1 MTFDTS
7 NPTYQ
12 ELLGRVLQS
21 GTSVV
26 PFVGAGLGI
35 YGRQD
40 QRLPLWR
47 ELLERLVTEGQETG
61 LIPDGGDPVIDA
73 ALAARQY
80 IRATDLILD
89 ALGEPTFRRVV
100 ERELDDRR
108 LEVPPAI
115 AQLVG
120 IGWSLMVTTNL
131 DRLIARAYLDHHGRP
146 LRTITS
152 LDTHALAAALAG
164 SATNAEPAL
173 AQIHGDID
181 VYPSWRLT
189 QSHYEQLLRDPGYME
204 ALRHLFLRK
213 VFFVGFGLQDGDFD
227 LVLETVAN
235 IYPAGVGE
243 FYALIERGRKGDPV
257 IQRLTRRN
265 GLRPIFYDVDSSPQ
279 PDDPFAGHH
288 EVFECLSHLAS
299 TWAAT
304 ESKLEVKLKYF
315 PELDPFVVGRAREVD
330 RLASLLETEAGGVVQ
345 VVALGGAGKT
355 SLVQRFL
362 DARAAPL
369 AAAGYRQVFGCS
381 FSRADIGQFIQ
392 DMAIATV
399 GHVALPLPE
408 RVDRICKYAESNR
421 VLLVLDGVEAI
432 LDDRSQLT
440 NPYMARIIESVLR
453 GHGACLATS
462 RVPIGGSRFAL
473 APAIDVEPL
482 SAEEILAF
490 LDEWGLSAVGRI
502 AQRRLVDITAGHPLA
517 LRILA
522 GVLLSV
528 PPLHAVETI
537 ETSSTVDI
545 RDEVDP
551 LSENRLARVIG
562 SYIRHLGEAELAFL
576 VTATAFE
583 APATFFLYETALTR
597 AYPDTDVNLPLVEQ
611 DLRPVVALLIER
623 RLLTVG
629 TGGELSSHPTVRDY
643 FSARARDAG
652 HSLVPIHRYLAS
664 EYLRGVPETPE
675 TFEDA
680 LPLVTAA
687 RHAARSQDWSLL
699 DDVFRRRLMRDFRS
713 HLCNNLGAWEE
724 ALDLARLG
732 DDPAF
737 PATLTPHPAF
747 YPTTVAR
754 CLKHLGRSGESRAK
768 YLDGLT
774 LAATTRDPDTA
785 KYVNTFLTLL
795 VWRGELFAAD
805 ALVELN
811 VRALSWVDEP
821 WRRHWQVEAGYGT
834 FAYLRMMEGDLSQ
847 AAALFDFA
855 RRAWDDYDGERMW
868 TFEYYP
874 YYRSEISLLAD
885 PGAHEEALAQVQS
898 LLLLAEECKWPESIA
913 RGMIQIADI
922 QLDLALRREDPLAL
936 VEANQ
941 RLDYAEGLP
950 AGLTVAAVEIAHLL
964 SRLKAE
970 LVRRRLHGAGGAK
983 PDSLAELVARVAAL
997 VDTSALGWARP
1008 EAIACSGVLAYLSG
1022 ATVEAASRYREA
1034 AELCRAQGNWLAAR
1048 SPRSVV
1054 HWLGEQTGQTPDLEA
1069 RTSEPDPIGFLGS
1082 PLEPDWMLERL
1093 ALLRDGDEPSAHR
1106 LRP

>member
-21 GTSVV
+21 GASVV
-26 PFVGAGLGI
+26 PFVGAGLSV
-35 YGRQD
+35 YGRRD
-40 QRLPLWR
+40 ERLPLWR
-47 ELLERLVTEGQETG
+47 ELLERLIAEGLETG
-61 LIPDGGDPVIDA
+61 LIPDDGDPVINS
-73 ALAARQY
+73 ALAAKQY

-89 ALGEPTFRRVV
+89 ALGEPTFRRVIQ
-100 ERELDDRR
+100 RELDDRH

-120 IGWSLMVTTNL
+120 VGWSLIVTTNL

-146 LRTITS
+146 IRTITS
-152 LDTHALAAALAG
+152 LDTHALAAALAD
-164 SATNAEPAL
+164 SATDAEPAL

-204 ALRHLFLRK
+204 ALKHLFLRK
-213 VFFVGFGLQDGDFD
+213 VFFVGFGLQDGDFN
-227 LVLETVAN
+227 LILESVAH

-243 FYALIERGRKGDPV
+243 FYALIERGRKRDPV
-257 IQRLTRRN
+257 IQRLAHEN
-265 GLRPIFYDVDSSPQ
+265 GLRPVFYDADPSPE
-279 PDDPFAGHH
+279 PDDLFAGHR
-288 EVFECLSHLAS
+288 EVFECLAHLAS
-299 TWAAT
+299 SWAAT
-304 ESKLEVKLKYF
+304 ETKLEVKLKYF
-315 PELDPFVVGRAREVD
+315 PELDPFVVGRDQEID
-330 RLASLLETEAGGVVQ
+330 RLASLLEAETGGIVQ
-345 VVALGGAGKT
+345 LVALGGAGKT

-362 DARAAPL
+362 EARAAPL
-369 AAAGYRQVFGCS
+369 AAVGYRQVFGCS
-381 FSRADIGQFIQ
+381 FYRADIGQFIH

-399 GHVALPLPE
+399 GPLALPLPE
-408 RVDRICKYAESNR
+408 RADRICKYVESNR

-440 NPYMARIIESVLR
+440 NPYIARIVESVLR
-453 GHGACLATS
+453 GCGACLATS
-462 RVPIGGSRFAL
+462 RVPIRGDRFEL
-473 APAIDVEPL
+473 ASTIDVEPL
-482 SAEEILAF
+482 STDEILAF
-490 LDEWGLSAVGRI
+490 LDEWGLNAIGRI
-502 AQRRLVDITAGHPLA
+502 AQRRLVEITAGHPLA

-528 PPLHAVETI
+528 PPQDAVETI
-537 ETSSTVDI
+537 ERSSAVDVH
-545 RDEVDP
+545 DEIDP
-551 LSENRLARVIG
+551 LRENRLARVLG
-562 SYIRHLGEAELAFL
+562 SYVHHLGEAEIAFL

-583 APATFFLYETALTR
+583 APATFFLYEAALTR
-597 AYPDTDVNLPLVEQ
+597 AYHDTDVNLTLVDQ
-611 DLRPVVALLIER
+611 DLRPIVALLIER

-643 FSARARDAG
+643 FARHARDAG
-652 HSLVPIHRYLAS
+652 QSLAPIHRYLAA
-664 EYLRGVPETPE
+664 EYLRDASATPE

-680 LPLVTAA
+680 VPLLTAA
-687 RHAARSQDWSLL
+687 RHAASAHDWTLF
-699 DDVFRRRLMRDFRS
+699 DDLFRRRLMRGFRS
-713 HLCNNLGAWEE
+713 HLCNNLGAWDE
-724 ALDLARLG
+724 ALALARLG
-732 DDPAF
+732 DDPTF
-737 PATLTPHPAF
+737 PAALTPEPAY
-747 YPTTVAR
+747 YPANVAR
-754 CLKHLGRSGESRAK
+754 CLKHLGRSSESRAK
-768 YLDGLT
+768 YFDALT
-774 LAATTRDPDTA
+774 AAATSRDPDTA

-811 VRALSWVDEP
+811 VRALSWIDEP

-874 YYRSEISLLAD
+874 YYRSEISLLGD
-885 PGAHEEALAQVQS
+885 PGAHEEALAQVES
-898 LLLLAEECKWPESIA
+898 LLLLAEEYKWPESIA
-913 RGMIQIADI
+913 RGMIQMADI

-936 VEANQ
+936 VEAKQ

-970 LVRRRLHGAGGAK
+970 LVRRWLHGAGGAK
-983 PDSLAELVARVAAL
+983 PDGLAELVARVDVL

-1034 AELCRAQGNWLAAR
+1034 AELCRTQGNWLAAR

-1069 RTSEPDPIGFLGS
+1069 RTSEPNPIGFLGS

-1093 ALLRDGDEPSAHR
+1093 APLRDGDEPSAHR